1 LGLTH
6 SIALPS
12 SSPRNPIRANQK
24 IEGAAKLESY
34 LNLLEE
40 VKGIFRLKKPQAVRC
55 DSQAPVPDVSRK
67 RSRKIESVVPEGSSR
82 RPRCVECRS
91 RSVDSR
97 PVEMWISV
105 PDVSTGQGSATREA
119 VGPWVRGD
127 SGRGAIET
135 FDTSG
140 TPGTAE
146 ILGSESRGRIAGVDE
161 TGAKPYIW
169 QRFRAGGAGAP
180 YRATRRFRSAR
191 LGCCRCPKGGICW
204 GQTRHFGNAWASG
217 KWRLPAMNDGTA
229 VKSMGLRVLQP
240 DTLVTL

>member
-1 LGLTH
+1 MGLTH

-24 IEGAAKLESY
+24 IEGATKLESY

-105 PDVSTGQGSATREA
+105 PDVSTGQGSANSGSRGTF
-119 VGPWVRGD
+119 GPRRLG
-127 SGRGAIET
+127 SGR
-135 FDTSG
+135 
-140 TPGTAE
+140 
-146 ILGSESRGRIAGVDE
+146 
-161 TGAKPYIW
+161 
-169 QRFRAGGAGAP
+169 
-180 YRATRRFRSAR
+180 YRD
-191 LGCCRCPKGGICW
+191 I
-204 GQTRHFGNAWASG
+204 RHFGNARDRGNPRVRVATKDCRGGCDRG
-217 KWRLPAMNDGTA
+217 KAVYLTALPGVRGRCA
-229 VKSMGLRVLQP
+229 VPCNSTLQERPTLVLPVPQRRDLLGP
-240 DTLVTL
+240 DTTLRERPTHIPPVLMS